1 MQMHNSLSIF
11 NCHYSSMKIIENDQ
25 AMTELER
32 GAVAPMGVQRSRPST
47 VRFVYSWCDQDG
59 VYGGGVNATSQLQH
73 SLGQS
78 P

>member
-1 MQMHNSLSIF
+1 
-11 NCHYSSMKIIENDQ
+11 MKIIENDQ